1 MRYFLSLGSNLGDR
15 KKNLERAAEMLSE
28 AGMRIVSASSVYKT
42 EPVGIVADFWFYN
55 QVLEVETSFVPEE
68 LLVQVK
74 RIEEQMGRVHV
85 GCLSSR
91 SIDIDILLAGEK
103 TVSTKILQIPHPR
116 MAERNFV
123 LCPLA
128 EIAPEV
134 KHPVL
139 NEKIKDLL
147 EKSKDRSYVK
157 KLYMDCLP

>member
-1 MRYFLSLGSNLGDR
+1 MRYFLSLGSNLGNR
-15 KKNLERAAEMLSE
+15 ERNLVKAAELLSE
-28 AGMRIVSASSVYKT
+28 AGICIVSTSSVYKT
-42 EPVGIVADFWFYN
+42 EPVEIVTEFWFYN
-55 QVLEVETSFVPEE
+55 QVLEVETNFVPEE
-68 LLVQVK
+68 LLFQVK
-74 RIEEQMGRVHV
+74 RIEEQMGRVHAQ
-85 GCLSSR
+85 CFSSR
-91 SIDIDILLAGEK
+91 SIDIDILLAGKK

-157 KLYMDCLP
+157 KL

>member
-15 KKNLERAAEMLSE
+15 KKNLEKAAEMLSE
-28 AGMRIVSASSVYKT
+28 EGIHIISASSVYIT
-42 EPVGIVADFWFYN
+42 EPVGIVTEFWFYN
-55 QVLEVETSFVPEE
+55 QVLEVETSVVPEE
-68 LLVQVK
+68 LLIQIK

-91 SIDIDILLAGEK
+91 SIDIDILLAGKK
-103 TVSTKILQIPHPR
+103 TVSTKNLQIPHPR

-139 NEKIKDLL
+139 NEKIESLL
-147 EKSKDRSYVK
+147 EKSKDRSFMK
-157 KLYMDCLP
+157 KL

>member
-15 KKNLERAAEMLSE
+15 KKNLEKAAEMLSE
-28 AGMRIVSASSVYKT
+28 AGIHIISASSVYIT
-42 EPVGIVADFWFYN
+42 EPVGIVTEFWFYN
-55 QVLEVETSFVPEE
+55 QVLEVETSVVPEE
-68 LLVQVK
+68 LLIQIK

-91 SIDIDILLAGEK
+91 SIDIDILLAGKK
-103 TVSTKILQIPHPR
+103 TVSTKNLQIPHPR

-139 NEKIKDLL
+139 NEKIESLL
-147 EKSKDRSYVK
+147 EKSKDRSFVK
-157 KLYMDCLP
+157 KL

>member
-1 MRYFLSLGSNLGDR
+1 MRYFLSMGSNLEDR
-15 KKNLERAAEMLSE
+15 KRNLEKAAELLSE
-28 AGMRIVSASSVYKT
+28 AGIRIVSASSVYKT
-42 EPVGIVADFWFYN
+42 KPVGIVSEFWFYN

-68 LLVQVK
+68 LLLQVK
-74 RIEEQMGRVHV
+74 RIEEQMGRVHA
-85 GCLSSR
+85 GCLNSR
-91 SIDIDILLAGEK
+91 SIDIDILLAGKK

-123 LCPLA
+123 LWPLA

-147 EKSKDRSYVK
+147 EKSKDRSCVK
-157 KLYMDCLP
+157 KL

>member
-15 KKNLERAAEMLSE
+15 KKNLEKAAEMLSE
-28 AGMRIVSASSVYKT
+28 EGIHIISASSVYIT
-42 EPVGIVADFWFYN
+42 EPVGIVTEFWFYN
-55 QVLEVETSFVPEE
+55 QVLEVETSVVPEE
-68 LLVQVK
+68 LLIQIK

-91 SIDIDILLAGEK
+91 SIDIDILLAGKK
-103 TVSTKILQIPHPR
+103 TVSTKNLQIPHPR

-139 NEKIKDLL
+139 NEKIESLL
-147 EKSKDRSYVK
+147 EKSKDRSFVK
-157 KLYMDCLP
+157 KL

>member
-1 MRYFLSLGSNLGDR
+1 MRYFLSLGSNLEDR
-15 KKNLERAAEMLSE
+15 KKNLDNAAEMLSE
-28 AGMRIVSASSVYKT
+28 AGIRIVSASSVYKT
-42 EPVGIVADFWFYN
+42 EPVGIVTELWFYN
-55 QVLEVETSFVPEE
+55 QILEVETSFIPEE
-68 LLVQVK
+68 LLLQVK
-74 RIEEQMGRVHV
+74 HIENQMGRVHV
-85 GCLSSR
+85 ERLNSR
-91 SIDIDILLAGEK
+91 SIDIDILLAGK
-103 TVSTKILQIPHPR
+103 RTVSTKNLQIPHPR

-157 KLYMDCLP
+157 KL